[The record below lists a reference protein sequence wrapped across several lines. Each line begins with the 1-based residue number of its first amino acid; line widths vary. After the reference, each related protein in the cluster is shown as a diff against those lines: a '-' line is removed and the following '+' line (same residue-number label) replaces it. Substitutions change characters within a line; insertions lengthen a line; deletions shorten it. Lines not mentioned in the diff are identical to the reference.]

1 MDFDTQPTPGGGV
14 PGDYPGK
21 PKHQQSWMDDLPGR
35 GSEGPTDI
43 PNKDDSCPT
52 CGQPHKGGVR
62 KDNPVQKPQNPLS
75 TPGQYRGEQQG
86 RGGHFGAG
94 HQKRLIPGTNTP
106 WGNPQRHPRR
116 TSPIDKDSTAEE
128 RYQRE
133 RLMGG
138 DFPYGKDDKQSRE
151 GGYTGPYPAGDPSN

>member
-21 PKHQQSWMDDLPGR
+21 TKPQQPWIGDIPGK

-75 TPGQYRGEQQG
+75 TPPPHHVGDWNLPKQQPEYRGEQQG
-86 RGGHFGAG
+86 RGGHFDAG
-94 HQKRLIPGTNTP
+94 HQKWQDNIARGQELLNRDFLPGH
-106 WGNPQRHPRR
+106 GG
-116 TSPIDKDSTAEE
+116 AEASE
-128 RYQRE
+128 
-133 RLMGG
+133 
-138 DFPYGKDDKQSRE
+138 
-151 GGYTGPYPAGDPSN
+151 A